1 MIAAIYARK
10 STDQHVAD
18 GEKFVTRQKA
28 RPRHLRRPRVLTP
41 QRAIAWVRAVLILT
55 VALAGCA
62 PMTPE
67 VRAAIEE
74 QERRRAI
81 ECERRGGWYVTG
93 SSCISRGGGA

>member
-1 MIAAIYARK
+1 MLA
-10 STDQHVAD
+10 
-18 GEKFVTRQKA
+18 G
-28 RPRHLRRPRVLTP
+28 HLRPQEHRPARRRGEVRRAVEGKAATPTAAKGMTP